1 MKKTLIL
8 LVPLFFMVG
17 VVVFVQAQQRVS
29 TRCELNR
36 GVVMVGS
43 LRYSVTL
50 AVTPSAWEQGLS
62 GHALLPADE
71 GMLFL
76 FPSSSIRSFWMK
88 DMNFPLDIVW
98 IDKDW
103 RVVGVVHHA
112 TPASYPET
120 FASPSPVVRVLEI
133 SSIGDGPSPIHTG
146 DVMTFSCL

>member
-1 MKKTLIL
+1 MI
-8 LVPLFFMVG
+8 G
-17 VVVFVQAQQRVS
+17 VVIFVHAQQRVS
-29 TRCELNR
+29 TLCVQNKGMLA
-36 GVVMVGS
+36 VGA
-43 LRYSVTL
+43 LRYTVLL

-62 GHALLPADE
+62 GHAQLPSDE

-76 FPSSSIRSFWMK
+76 FPSPSTRSFWMK

-112 TPASYPET
+112 TPASYPST
-120 FASPSPVVRVLEI
+120 FISPSPVERVLEI
-133 SSIGDGPSPIHTG
+133 SSIGDQPSPIHVG